1 MVDSLGGFKKA
12 VHSNEWAA
20 FFCALKEHFLS
31 AHFYYCCRAFLVGR
45 TFGCCIAYEMCCA
58 PKFLQLI
65 TSCLS
70 VIWSSFG

>member
-31 AHFYYCCRAFLVGR
+31 AHFIIVVGR
-45 TFGCCIAYEMCCA
+45 F
-58 PKFLQLI
+58 
-65 TSCLS
+65 LS
-70 VIWSSFG
+70 VERLDAVLPTRCVVRQSFSS